1 MHYTTKKLVWV
12 ITAGAV
18 LACDGTLKDIGESQ
32 AADAAIQCLSPVKM
46 LAAGESAKLEW
57 SFVNMAATDL
67 TFGPDYEA
75 NPSLYFTD
83 TGTLADGSTATE
95 ANYTAPS
102 LISAPL
108 ALGIEAVAPD
118 ETAGSC
124 RVLLITNLDGSYLFP
139 ASEAG
144 PFENPVATVFSLSTT
159 PTTIP
164 DFATLSASGVF
175 PMKRFNKANDANP
188 FAGITSLVQLFALR
202 ITGKLI
208 VTKSGTH
215 TFRLTADDRA
225 SFWLNGQKLINEAS
239 TAATGATSL
248 SPGEYAIQIDY
259 FQGTGNSRL
268 LLEWQEPG
276 AGFVT
281 IPAASLKY

>member
-1 MHYTTKKLVWV
+1 MNIVTKVLTWALVMS
-12 ITAGAV
+12 TA

-32 AADAAIQCLSPVKM
+32 AADGAIQCLSPLKM
-46 LAAGESAKLEW
+46 VAASETAKLEW

-67 TFGPDYEA
+67 AFGPDFEA
-75 NPSLYFTD
+75 NPSLYFSD
-83 TGTLADGSTATE
+83 TGTVADGATATE

-102 LISAPL
+102 VVSAPL
-108 ALGIEAVAPD
+108 SFGIAAVAPD
-118 ETAGSC
+118 DTSGTC
-124 RVLLITNLDGSYLFP
+124 RVLLITNADGSYLYP
-139 ASEAG
+139 ASDAG
-144 PFENPVATVFSLSTT
+144 PFENPVATSYSLSSI
-159 PTTIP
+159 PSSIP
-164 DFATLSASGVF
+164 DFATLSANGVF
-175 PMKRFNKANDANP
+175 PLRRFNKASDANP

-202 ITGKLI
+202 ITGKLV

-239 TAATGATSL
+239 AAATGATSL

-276 AGFVT
+276 AGFVM
-281 IPAASLKY
+281 IPSTSLKY